1 MTTHDNKAISRRFF
15 EDVWNAGNLDAIEHL
30 AAENV
35 VLHDRDEG
43 DVRGSE
49 GARGLISTY
58 RNAFPDLRF
67 TIEEQISE
75 GDKVATL
82 WKAAGTHR
90 AELMGIPPTERH
102 SITTGVTID
111 RIVDG
116 RIVESTGIWDALG
129 LMQQLGVL
137 SGQPAGKS

>member
-15 EDVWNAGNLDAIEHL
+15 EDVWNGGKLDAIEHL
-30 AAENV
+30 ASENI

-49 GARGLISTY
+49 AARGLISTY

-67 TIEEQISE
+67 TIEEQIAE

-90 AELMGIPPTERH
+90 GELMGIPPTEKH

-111 RIVDG
+111 RIADG
-116 RIVESTGIWDALG
+116 RIVESTGVWDALG